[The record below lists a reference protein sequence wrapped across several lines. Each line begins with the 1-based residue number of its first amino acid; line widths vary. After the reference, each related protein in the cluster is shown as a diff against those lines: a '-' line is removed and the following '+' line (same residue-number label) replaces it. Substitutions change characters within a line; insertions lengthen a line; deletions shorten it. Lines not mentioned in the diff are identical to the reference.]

1 MKAADHGVLS
11 DLGRAG
17 YHERASPLHLARA
30 VQRERASPGLVH
42 EVVFA
47 VWQRGVEALEARL
60 RDISDPTSPS
70 FGMHMT
76 HDEIAAVT
84 NTNHSAGRV
93 VEVLESRGATIVRS
107 TLHGEYITA
116 SWTVRGWET
125 LFSAEFYHFEHAGG
139 KVVRATEYSLPA
151 ELQGHVMAVF
161 NTVQVRLSPQS
172 GEAPHPCSSWR
183 GPEVGVSAG

>member
-1 MKAADHGVLS
+1 M
-11 DLGRAG
+11 R
-17 YHERASPLHLARA
+17 
-30 VQRERASPGLVH
+30 
-42 EVVFA
+42 
-47 VWQRGVEALEARL
+47 QRGVEALEARL

-70 FGMHMT
+70 FGRHMT

-93 VEVLESRGATIVRS
+93 VEVLESKGATIARS
-107 TLHGEYITA
+107 TLHGEYISA
-116 SWTVRGWET
+116 SWTVEGWET
-125 LFSAEFYHFEHAGG
+125 LLSAEFHHFEHAGG

-161 NTVQVRLSPQS
+161 NTVQVRLSPQG

-183 GPEVGVSAG
+183 GRERGVFTG